1 MRRVLNDLKIMIL
14 ANLWIVPVVAALVWA
29 LFQFVAPPPPMSA
42 SMATGTQGGAYQQ
55 FAERLKEEL
64 AKEGFELHLVPTSG
78 SRDNLQ
84 QLLADA
90 PQVQI
95 ALVQSGL
102 ERQLAPAEQQRLE
115 SLGAIYQEPLWLFY
129 RREASLDRI
138 ADLLPL
144 RLGLGGEGSGTRAAS
159 DAILG
164 ANAIAP
170 EQYPATW
177 QSLGGGKAA
186 RALLAGE
193 LDAAFFVGPAEN
205 ALVQQLAASPDIA
218 LAHFRRAAAYE
229 ARLPFFNRVTV
240 GEGLLDLASNAPD
253 RDIVTLAPVATLVV
267 NEEFN
272 PGLVPLFLAASRE
285 VMKNGTLL
293 DAAGAFPSAEPR
305 TFELHQDAEHY
316 YAKGLPILQRYLP
329 FRIASLADRYIIL
342 LIPLIVVMIPLVKAV
357 GPIYQWRIRARI
369 YRWYKHLREIDRKLH
384 AGSLPAELD
393 SEIERLEQLEDELA
407 AVEVPLSYSNELY
420 ELHMHLRYVIERLRA
435 LQQRRRDAP
444 QHAPSSLVPSADR
457 D

>member
-29 LFQFVAPPPPMSA
+29 LFHFVAPPPPMSA
-42 SMATGTQGGAYQQ
+42 SMATGAQGGAYRQ

-64 AKEGFELHLVPTSG
+64 AKEGFELTLVPTSG

-84 QLLADA
+84 RLLASA
-90 PQVQI
+90 GEVQI
-95 ALVQSGL
+95 ALAQSGL
-102 ERQLAPAEQQRLE
+102 ERQLEPAERARLR

-129 RREASLDRI
+129 RKAVTLDRI
-138 ADLLPL
+138 ADLRPL
-144 RLGLGGEGSGTRAAS
+144 RLALGDDGSGTRAAS
-159 DAILG
+159 DAILQ
-164 ANAIAP
+164 ANGLTPA
-170 EQYPATW
+170 QYPPRW
-177 QSLGGGKAA
+177 QSLGGSAA
-186 RALLAGE
+186 VQALLAGE
-193 LDAAFFVGPAEN
+193 LDAAFFVGPAESP
-205 ALVQQLAASPDIA
+205 LVQQLAANPEIA

-240 GEGLLDLASNAPD
+240 GEGLLDLASNAPE
-253 RDIVTLAPVATLVV
+253 RDTVTLAPVATLVV
-267 NEEFN
+267 NEAFN

-305 TFELHQDAEHY
+305 TFELHRDAEHY

-342 LIPLIVVMIPLVKAV
+342 LIPLIVVMIPLLKAV

-369 YRWYKHLREIDRKLH
+369 YRWYKHLREIDRRLH
-384 AGSLPAELD
+384 AGSLPDELG
-393 SEIERLEQLEDELA
+393 SEIERLELLEDELA

-435 LQQRRRDAP
+435 LQRRR
-444 QHAPSSLVPSADR
+444 QQSAD
-457 D
+457 

>member
-1 MRRVLNDLKIMIL
+1 MRRILNDLKIMIL
-14 ANLWIVPVVAALVWA
+14 ANLWIVPVMAALVWA

-64 AKEGFELHLVPTSG
+64 AKEGFELTLVPTSG

-84 QLLADA
+84 RLLAEA
-90 PQVQI
+90 PEVQI

-102 ERQLAPAEQQRLE
+102 ERQLAPDEQRQLQ

-129 RREASLDRI
+129 RRDVELDRI

-164 ANAIAP
+164 ANAIEP
-170 EQYPATW
+170 EQYPDTW

-186 RALLAGE
+186 RALMAGE
-193 LDAAFFVGPAEN
+193 LDAAFFVGQAEN
-205 ALVQQLAASPDIA
+205 ALVQQLAANPDIA

-229 ARLPFFNRVTV
+229 ARLPFFNQVKV

-267 NEEFN
+267 NDDFN

-285 VMKNGTLL
+285 VMRGGTLL
-293 DAAGAFPSAEPR
+293 DTAGTFPSAEPR
-305 TFELHQDAEHY
+305 TFELHKDAGHY
-316 YAKGLPILQRYLP
+316 YDKGLPILQRYLP

-342 LIPLIVVMIPLVKAV
+342 LIPLIVVMIPLFKAV

-369 YRWYKHLREIDRKLH
+369 YRWYKYLREIDRKLH
-384 AGSLPAELD
+384 AGSLPDALG
-393 SEIERLEQLEDELA
+393 SEIERLEKLEDELA

-420 ELHMHLRYVIERLRA
+420 ELHMHVRYVIERLRE
-435 LQQRRRDAP
+435 LQRRRQP
-444 QHAPSSLVPSADR
+444 
-457 D
+457 

>member
-1 MRRVLNDLKIMIL
+1 MPRVLNDLKIMLL

-29 LFQFVAPPPPMSA
+29 LFHFVAPPPPMSA
-42 SMATGTQGGAYQQ
+42 SLATGTQGGAYRQ

-64 AKEGFELHLVPTSG
+64 AKEGFELNLVTSSG

-84 QLLADA
+84 RLLADN
-90 PQVQI
+90 PEVQI

-102 ERQLAPAEQQRLE
+102 GRQLSPAEQGRLH

-129 RREASLDRI
+129 RRDVALDRI
-138 ADLLPL
+138 TDLLSL
-144 RLGLGGEGSGTRAAS
+144 RLGLGGDGSGTRAAS

-170 EQYPATW
+170 AQYPEAW
-177 QSLGGGKAA
+177 QSLGGGAAA
-186 RALLAGE
+186 RALTAGE

-205 ALVQQLAASPDIA
+205 NLVQQLAANPAIA

-253 RDIVTLAPVATLVV
+253 RDTVTLAPVATLVI
-267 NEEFN
+267 NDDFN

-305 TFELHQDAEHY
+305 TFELHPDAERY

-342 LIPLIVVMIPLVKAV
+342 LIPLIVIMIPLFKAV

-384 AGSLPAELD
+384 AGSLPTELD
-393 SEIERLEQLEDELA
+393 SEIDRLERLEDELA
-407 AVEVPLSYSNELY
+407 KVDVPLSYSNELY
-420 ELHMHLRYVIERLRA
+420 ELHMHLRYVIERLRT
-435 LQQRRRDAP
+435 LQQRR
-444 QHAPSSLVPSADR
+444 Q
-457 D
+457 

>member
-14 ANLWIVPVVAALVWA
+14 ANLWIVPVVAGLVWA

-42 SMATGTQGGAYQQ
+42 SMATGAQGGAYQQ

-64 AKEGFELHLVPTSG
+64 AKEGFELNLVPTSG

-84 QLLADA
+84 RLLAND
-90 PQVQI
+90 PQVEI

-102 ERQLAPAEQQRLE
+102 ERQLTAEEQRQLE
-115 SLGAIYQEPLWLFY
+115 SLGAIYQEPLWLFF
-129 RREASLDRI
+129 RRDVELDRI

-164 ANAIAP
+164 ANAIEA
-170 EQYPATW
+170 EQYPESW
-177 QSLGGGKAA
+177 QSIGGGKAA
-186 RALLAGE
+186 RALMAGE

-205 ALVQQLAASPDIA
+205 SLVQQLAANPDIA

-229 ARLPFFNRVTV
+229 ARLPFFNQVKV

-253 RDIVTLAPVATLVV
+253 RDIVTLSPVATLVV
-267 NEEFN
+267 NDDFN
-272 PGLVPLFLAASRE
+272 PGLVPLFLEASRE
-285 VMKNGTLL
+285 VMRGGTLL
-293 DAAGAFPSAEPR
+293 DTAGTFPSAEPR
-305 TFELHQDAEHY
+305 TFELHKDAGHY
-316 YAKGLPILQRYLP
+316 YDKGLPILQRYLP

-342 LIPLIVVMIPLVKAV
+342 LIPLIVVMIPLLKAV

-369 YRWYKHLREIDRKLH
+369 YRWYKYLREIDRKLH
-384 AGSLPAELD
+384 AGSLPNELD
-393 SEIERLEQLEDELA
+393 SEIERLEEMEDELA

-420 ELHMHLRYVIERLRA
+420 ELHMHVRYVIERLRV
-435 LQQRRRDAP
+435 LQRRRIAE
-444 QHAPSSLVPSADR
+444 
-457 D
+457 

>member
-1 MRRVLNDLKIMIL
+1 MRRILNDLKIMIL
-14 ANLWIVPVVAALVWA
+14 ANLWIVPVVAGLVWA

-42 SMATGTQGGAYQQ
+42 SMATGTPGGAYQQ
-55 FAERLKEEL
+55 FAERLKAEL
-64 AKEGFELHLVPTSG
+64 AKEGFELTLVPTSG

-84 QLLADA
+84 QLLAEQ

-102 ERQLAPAEQQRLE
+102 EQQLSGEQQARLQ
-115 SLGAIYQEPLWLFY
+115 SLGAIYQEPLWLFH
-129 RREASLDRI
+129 RRDIELDRI

-144 RLGLGGEGSGTRAAS
+144 RLGLGGDGSGTRAAGE
-159 DAILG
+159 AILAVNG
-164 ANAIAP
+164 IHP
-170 EQYPATW
+170 EQYPASW

-186 RALLAGE
+186 RALQAGE
-193 LDAAFFVGPAEN
+193 LDAAFFIGPAEN
-205 ALVQQLAASPDIA
+205 ALVQQLAANPDIS

-229 ARLPFFNRVTV
+229 ARLPFFNRVKV
-240 GEGLLDLASNAPD
+240 DEGLLDLASNAPD

-267 NEEFN
+267 NEDFN

-293 DAAGAFPSAEPR
+293 DAAGGFPSAEPR
-305 TFELHQDAEHY
+305 TFELHKDAEHY

-342 LIPLIVVMIPLVKAV
+342 LIPLIVVMIPLFKAV

-384 AGSLPAELD
+384 TGTLPDILD
-393 SEIERLEQLEDELA
+393 REIERLEQLEDELA

-420 ELHMHLRYVIERLRA
+420 ELHVHLRYVIERLQTLQKRRA
-435 LQQRRRDAP
+435 TTDG
-444 QHAPSSLVPSADR
+444 SLG
-457 D
+457 

>member
-1 MRRVLNDLKIMIL
+1 MHRVLNDLKIMIL
-14 ANLWIVPVVAALVWA
+14 ANLWIVPVVAGLIWA

-64 AKEGFELHLVPTSG
+64 AKEGFELNLVPTSG

-84 QLLADA
+84 RLLAEA
-90 PQVQI
+90 PQVEI

-102 ERQLAPAEQQRLE
+102 ERQLAPEQKARLQ

-129 RREASLDRI
+129 RRDVELDRI

-144 RLGLGGEGSGTRAAS
+144 RLGLGGDGSGTRAAS

-164 ANAIAP
+164 ANAIEP
-170 EQYPATW
+170 DHYPDTW
-177 QSLGGGKAA
+177 QSIGGGKAA
-186 RALLAGE
+186 RALLGGE

-229 ARLPFFNRVTV
+229 ARLPFFNQVTI

-267 NEEFN
+267 NDDFN
-272 PGLVPLFLAASRE
+272 PGLVPLFLEASRE
-285 VMKNGTLL
+285 VMRGGTLL
-293 DAAGAFPSAEPR
+293 DPAGTFPSAEPR
-305 TFELHQDAEHY
+305 TFDLHKDAVHY
-316 YAKGLPILQRYLP
+316 YDKGLPILQRYLP

-342 LIPLIVVMIPLVKAV
+342 LIPLIVVMIPLLKAV

-369 YRWYKHLREIDRKLH
+369 YRWYKYLREIDRKLH
-384 AGSLPAELD
+384 AGSLPDELD
-393 SEIERLEQLEDELA
+393 NEIARLEHLEDELA
-407 AVEVPLSYSNELY
+407 SVEVPLSYSHQLY
-420 ELHMHLRYVIERLRA
+420 ELHLHVRYVIERLRV
-435 LQQRRRDAP
+435 LQRRRGDGP
-444 QHAPSSLVPSADR
+444 EPEPSVVPSPDR
-457 D
+457 R